1 MDSILNTIKKLLGI
15 DADDD
20 SFDVD
25 ITIGINAAIFNL
37 SQMGVG
43 PNNSF
48 ILTSVDQKWSDYMG
62 TNVVNL
68 ESIKKYLYLKTKMV
82 FDPPTN
88 STVIES
94 INNTLKEIE
103 WRMMLAV
110 ETNNLEVT

>member
-43 PNNSF
+43 PNNAIHYGIRSPN
-48 ILTSVDQKWSDYMG
+48 IIVERHRGDTCPW
-62 TNVVNL
+62 
-68 ESIKKYLYLKTKMV
+68 KY
-82 FDPPTN
+82 
-88 STVIES
+88 
-94 INNTLKEIE
+94 
-103 WRMMLAV
+103 
-110 ETNNLEVT
+110 